1 MRNITKYLMVL
12 GLAISLFGC
21 VMEED
26 ANFLQENESFLME
39 EEFLLEGAGTA
50 VAPADLFSDCAVQ
63 SGSTRFYDFATDDCG
78 YVFGNNSFWGALPG
92 GWNDRADQF
101 GNDGNTHSNCLY
113 QHSNCGGT
121 SVLLRRGFFVEWFN
135 TVSSNR
141 WTTASSCISSC

>member
-26 ANFLQENESFLME
+26 ASLLQENESLLME

-50 VAPADLFSDCAVQ
+50 VAPADLFSDCAIR
-63 SGSTRFYDFATDDCG
+63 SGSTRFYDFATDRCG
-78 YVFGNNSFWGALPG
+78 YVSGDNRFWGAF

-101 GNDGNTHSNCLY
+101 GNDGTTHSNCLY

-121 SVLLRRGFFVEWFN
+121 PLLLRRGVAANWSN
-135 TVSSNR
+135 IVSSNR